1 MPTPSPGFSDL
12 LRWGAAIIRPRL
24 RIREQGRTRKKVV
37 TAGHTQVNLV
47 RLWIQNYGFGMRAR
61 ECGVYLNRITFGGE
75 DRENERSP
83 LRWTDINTFDPQ
95 TVNWGKGSMMPV
107 DLCEVFQSE
116 GLLRIDSRKAIT
128 GGLTYNRTG
137 TYTFEV
143 STDALSPVSN
153 DRVFVDVYYD
163 NKDWTTLK
171 VIGFHHKRRWPRVW
185 TF

>member
-1 MPTPSPGFSDL
+1 
-12 LRWGAAIIRPRL
+12 
-24 RIREQGRTRKKVV
+24 
-37 TAGHTQVNLV
+37 
-47 RLWIQNYGFGMRAR
+47 
-61 ECGVYLNRITFGGE
+61 
-75 DRENERSP
+75 
-83 LRWTDINTFDPQ
+83 
-95 TVNWGKGSMMPV
+95 MPV